1 MKESRKTKGIWDKM
15 KRNNIC
21 IMGIP
26 LGDIKEKGTE
36 NIFKAIMAESLPS
49 WRENGHPDSQGSK
62 DPK

>member
-49 WRENGHPDSQGSK
+49 WRENGHPD
-62 DPK
+62 

>member
-1 MKESRKTKGIWDKM
+1 M

-36 NIFKAIMAESLPS
+36 SIFKAIMAESLPS
-49 WRENGHPDSQGSK
+49 WRENGHPD
-62 DPK
+62 